1 MRLRERADGFRQRVG
16 EVTGEIRLRAGGY
29 RTRVRSTRA
38 GRVTLQVATAVVGSV
53 IVVVGIILIPF
64 PGPGWLIVLT
74 GLAILAI
81 EFVWAQRLLSFTR
94 QQLQRWW
101 QWVLRQNAF
110 VRTLVALSGMAFV
123 TGVVLLTLWLTFDVT
138 SPSEL
143 WNFLRN

>member
-1 MRLRERADGFRQRVG
+1 VG
-16 EVTGEIRLRAGGY
+16 EVTGEIRVRADGY

-38 GRVTLQVATAVVGSV
+38 GRLTLQVATAVVGAAVV
-53 IVVVGIILIPF
+53 IVGIILIPF

-81 EFVWAQRLLSFTR
+81 EFVWAQRLLAFTR
-94 QQLQRWW
+94 RQLQRWW

-143 WNFLRN
+143 WDFLRS